1 MLEAISW
8 RFRRSVPGVPT
19 VEASAKQWR
28 AGGWVLGLRA
38 MNSDGGHHGG
48 RSSGFGLAR
57 RWRRRGRRRQTRAEN
72 QIWMMPQQGAFT
84 IRQLTGQQRKP
95 LANNYS
101 WKLSMSTRF
110 STDIS
115 CNIIRDLKDRLI
127 IPVHCFYRL
136 LIWPWLEVF
145 KSFPAVCQETLC
157 IRSLGFRRLT
167 FVLYFILKIL

>member
-28 AGGWVLGLRA
+28 AGGWVWGLRA

-145 KSFPAVCQETLC
+145 KSFPAVCQETFC
-157 IRSLGFRRLT
+157 IRSLGFRRLN